1 MSSPTD
7 RAIDPRD
14 PLAFAPKW
22 ARDPAT
28 AERHSSA
35 RQPFASR
42 LEEDDFFGSDTA
54 EPFHVDEGEAIERGS
69 WPSPDPSIL
78 PAPPSRPLARFS
90 FGMASGLTI
99 VAAVIAALYVV
110 GKLPPW
116 SVVAKDDSAATTS
129 FGSRFAGATVAAGP
143 ANKEGLGGWA
153 LRGSAM
159 HQVESA

>member
-1 MSSPTD
+1 MSSPND

-35 RQPFASR
+35 RQRFASR

-54 EPFHVDEGEAIERGS
+54 EPFLVDEGEAIERGAL
-69 WPSPDPSIL
+69 PSLDPSIL
-78 PAPPSRPLARFS
+78 PAPPSRPLARFW
-90 FGMASGLTI
+90 FGVAGGLTI

-110 GKLPPW
+110 GNRAPRP
-116 SVVAKDDSAATTS
+116 SA
-129 FGSRFAGATVAAGP
+129 
-143 ANKEGLGGWA
+143 
-153 LRGSAM
+153 
-159 HQVESA
+159 